1 MSISMSAHWHLTG
14 VRRNIFLRNRS
25 KLCLYDSKTM
35 IKFNCKDDHNNNNN
49 GCGLS
54 EGETVGALL
63 EATTETMKT
72 LQFTRYLHIDN
83 VI

>member
-1 MSISMSAHWHLTG
+1 MSISMSAYRHLTG
-14 VRRNIFLRNRS
+14 VRRNVFLRNQS
-25 KLCLYDSKTM
+25 KLCSHDSKTM
-35 IKFNCKDDHNNNNN
+35 IKFNCKDDHKNNN

-63 EATTETMKT
+63 EAVTETMKA

-83 VI
+83 II